1 MLSRATPSQP
11 SLRLDRRNAS
21 EAFTLVEVIL
31 AIGLATAL
39 LLIAL
44 VFYRQATDLR
54 EQIIRESEHFSALR
68 LALDR
73 LASDLRAAQPHASPG
88 NEFTGDSNSLRFIKV
103 ALTSLPKVA
112 MTNASP
118 DNLASTNAPDPSDLV
133 RVSFMTLTN
142 ADGTNIEI
150 SALDRTEEPLSFNSV
165 SSIVPF
171 STNSLS
177 TNSLLPLA
185 LDSTNFPLNQTNQFF
200 EPFAD
205 GIRYVRFRYWDGTAW
220 QPGWSNAAP
229 PLGVEI
235 VLAAQTLP
243 DDAAPDTY
251 PPEAFRRVVFLPG
264 GMVQTNSDAD
274 FSTNNLPNSLT
285 NAPPNRRTNSSSS
298 SLAFQ

>member
-1 MLSRATPSQP
+1 M
-11 SLRLDRRNAS
+11 
-21 EAFTLVEVIL
+21 

-54 EQIIRESEHFSALR
+54 EQILRESERFSTLR

-73 LASDLRAAQPHASPG
+73 LAGDLRAAQPIASPG

-112 MTNASP
+112 VTNASL
-118 DNLASTNAPDPSDLV
+118 DNLASTNGADPSDLV

-142 ADGTNIEI
+142 ADGTNVEI
-150 SALDRTEEPLSFNSV
+150 SALDRTEEPLSFPAV
-165 SSIVPF
+165 SSVAVLSTNGP
-171 STNSLS
+171 STNSLA
-177 TNSLLPLA
+177 LLPS
-185 LDSTNFPLNQTNQFF
+185 DSTNFALAQTNFFF

-220 QPGWSNAAP
+220 QAAWSNAAP
-229 PLGVEI
+229 PLGMEI

-243 DDAAPDTY
+243 DDAPPDTY

-264 GMVQTNSDAD
+264 GIAQTNSDAA
-274 FSTNNLPNSLT
+274 FPTNSFTNSLT
-285 NAPPNRRTNSSSS
+285 
-298 SLAFQ
+298 LQ